1 MRHSRS
7 IYRPTYDALS
17 TDDQLLQFRL
27 QVRPNLI
34 FYEAFY
40 HFPTIFKSPMFPTF
54 ANSHRHFA
62 TPFSLR
68 STRHHLCFDSKI
80 AFFQRL
86 VVEILNLASAYCL
99 FRALGSQCDISA
111 TSSSIPMVFQAIHF
125 HFSTSF
131 QSQQSL
137 LSPTTSSKVGHI
149 GIYLI
154 YNSEYERHFK

>member
-68 STRHHLCFDSKI
+68 FTRHHLCFDPTI
-80 AFFQRL
+80 TFFQRL
-86 VVEILNLASAYCL
+86 VLEILNLSSAYCL
-99 FRALGSQCDISA
+99 FRALGSQCDISS
-111 TSSSIPMVFQAIHF
+111 TSCSIPMVLQAIHI
-125 HFSTSF
+125 HFSSSF
-131 QSQQSL
+131 
-137 LSPTTSSKVGHI
+137 
-149 GIYLI
+149 
-154 YNSEYERHFK
+154 

>member
-40 HFPTIFKSPMFPTF
+40 HFPTIFKSPMFSTF

-68 STRHHLCFDSKI
+68 STRHHLCFDPKI
-80 AFFQRL
+80 TFFQRL

-99 FRALGSQCDISA
+99 FKSSRITMRYLSHFLFNSHGFASDSYSFFVLFLAATVASISDDIFKSRPHRNL
-111 TSSSIPMVFQAIHF
+111 SDI
-125 HFSTSF
+125 
-131 QSQQSL
+131 QQR
-137 LSPTTSSKVGHI
+137 I
-149 GIYLI
+149 
-154 YNSEYERHFK
+154 